1 MNINKTQIMSR
12 SLVFVLCLL
21 QLALLIAANDYYSV
35 VGPGTIR
42 SNSKY
47 NVAVTMHKARSI
59 LAKLVR
65 QNLIDVSISG
75 PSFNETKRVEV
86 GHDSTEIVEFD
97 VPTLAKGEYNLTAV
111 GVEGVIFRNSTTLNV
126 ADNNP
131 LIFIQTDK
139 AIYKPGDRVQYRVL
153 FLNESTRPA
162 VVDEPITVTI
172 IDQGGNRVK
181 QVANITLTKGVYA
194 GQLSLTAEPMFGKWV
209 IKVTVAGATKF
220 FEVAKYVLPKF
231 EVKIE
236 AMRDIA
242 VQDGVIRAIV
252 RAQHTHGQPLK
263 GTANVSISP
272 SYNSFRPSESAI
284 NQQKTIEIVGKGEV
298 EFVIDAKDFSGHY
311 TPPLM
316 IFAEVTETLT
326 GNKQNAS
333 VIINVHLQRLNLEAI
348 NNKATYRPGQPFI
361 YEFVVKNLDGSPVQD
376 NVTIAKLIFE
386 PPNKFFNEDATA
398 QPDKDTLQFEAT
410 LNKHGIARFNISLA
424 ANEDRF
430 FSVKAAFANSSAYLG
445 SIANFR
451 PDIDSDEPLLIQVKT
466 EKPKLEEDVEIEV
479 KSDENIPYIVY
490 TIVARGNIVKTE
502 HVRVSRILTKHK
514 SYTFKL
520 TPTFAMVPQASIYVF
535 YILNDDLHFVEET
548 IHFEKQLENS
558 IKITAPIEVEP
569 NQEVKLQIKT
579 EADSF
584 VGLLAV
590 DQSVLLLKAGNDLAR
605 DSIFNGLDK
614 YKTTTPW
621 QQGYGR
627 YPGQASGLVTLTNA
641 HYPYNSVKRVVID
654 DGGDLGFDT
663 VDGRVPSKSYR
674 KNFAEVWIFEGGNL
688 RWAIAITKKLD
699 SGLIPIMKV
708 SGDSKNNTT
717 KIKSTQNHTNSKPQS
732 TEESISGVQQTV
744 IETWIYAENLTKNA
758 DGNIFELTKKAP
770 DTLTSWVVT
779 GFALSPNK
787 GLALTEEPS
796 LVRVF
801 KPFFIALNS
810 PDSMTLGKN
819 IAGRGCFVPI
829 EFRGGSTNHVTK
841 RQADQGRYVRNI
853 SIPANSGNSV
863 SFMIRPISAGA
874 STLNIGALSP
884 AAGDSISRPIRVQ
897 PTGELHRE
905 NREVLLILEESVE
918 VSQELW
924 IEVPGQTTMDYIEI
938 CVMGDILGP
947 VFGNLRRLLDYDHNA
962 CGEQNMINFVPNI
975 MVLQYLDATD
985 KNMPNLKSDAEYYM
999 ELGYQHELTY
1009 KLSNGAYSLWGPKND
1024 GPGSTWLTAYV
1035 MQSFHQAKPYTYVD
1049 PNTLWEGLNFLREQ
1063 QVDYHGSFQED
1074 GKNNDFSP
1082 GSHLALASFV
1092 LLAFLENEE
1101 FYSEFQQTIEN
1112 GVRYVATGAYD
1123 DQYDDL
1129 HSQMLAANVLGRA
1142 GHSELGQIMEK
1153 LLARARKSDEQM
1165 WWVPEGSG
1173 STAIQ
1178 CTAYGLMA
1186 LLDYKHAQESLPIV
1200 KWLVGQR
1207 NSFGGYDNSL
1217 DTVLALQALTKFA
1230 IKTGASDNT
1239 VIEYT
1244 TDGNLESKA
1253 TLIVNPDGDAR
1264 QCQSL
1269 ESNTRVV
1276 QFYAAQKGMAI
1287 LQLHYQY
1294 YAHPFNNKKKRQA
1307 TNSTGHHYEKKP
1319 SFKITPNVKDTPA
1332 HLLELE
1338 ICAEYAPPGCSNQTK
1353 NSFMVVMEVSMP
1365 SGFVGEVDSFDKML
1379 ALRDVNHVE
1388 TKEKG
1393 TKVVIYFGP
1402 LKPGVVLCVP
1412 VEGARAHLVA
1422 EPKPARI
1429 LMYDYYQ
1436 TEHRATEYYEISTS
1450 FCDICEGA
1458 ECGSDCDKKQS
1469 T

>member
-1 MNINKTQIMSR
+1 MSR

-194 GQLSLTAEPMFGKWV
+194 GQLSLTAEPMYGKWV
-209 IKVTVAGATKF
+209 IKVTVAGAATETKF

-641 HYPYNSVKRVVID
+641 HYPYNSGEVVSVPV
-654 DGGDLGFDT
+654 T
-663 VDGRVPSKSYR
+663 VYNYLDKDC
-674 KNFAEVWIFEGGNL
+674 EVSIVLDNEYKEFE
-688 RWAIAITKKLD
+688 
-699 SGLIPIMKV
+699 
-708 SGDSKNNTT
+708 
-717 KIKSTQNHTNSKPQS
+717 
-732 TEESISGVQQTV
+732 
-744 IETWIYAENLTKNA
+744 
-758 DGNIFELTKKAP
+758 
-770 DTLTSWVVT
+770 
-779 GFALSPNK
+779 
-787 GLALTEEPS
+787 
-796 LVRVF
+796 
-801 KPFFIALNS
+801 
-810 PDSMTLGKN
+810 
-819 IAGRGCFVPI
+819 FV
-829 EFRGGSTNHVTK
+829 EATNHVTK

-962 CGEQNMINFVPNI
+962 C
-975 MVLQYLDATD
+975 
-985 KNMPNLKSDAEYYM
+985 
-999 ELGYQHELTY
+999 
-1009 KLSNGAYSLWGPKND
+1009 
-1024 GPGSTWLTAYV
+1024 
-1035 MQSFHQAKPYTYVD
+1035 
-1049 PNTLWEGLNFLREQ
+1049 GLNFLREQ